1 MFPSTLRMVLILS
14 KVVHVLQIC
23 VNMSKSVKV
32 IHICTSENDMFY
44 WALINSSQVFEDL
57 IIKKTTYTAEI

>member
-1 MFPSTLRMVLILS
+1 MFPSTLRMVLMLS

-57 IIKKTTYTAEI
+57 IIKETTYTAEI